1 MFLHNIV
8 WYCDPDVFYVRQPL
22 PEGVA
27 RAWATLQGLTGQAL
41 LTSDRLTDLPPDR
54 VELLR
59 RIYPAVDIRPL
70 DLYRPDNRQR
80 RVWDLKIAHDGRRY
94 DVVGAF
100 HFDAT
105 AQQTLALDWMER
117 GLSPYATYHVY
128 DFWPGRYLGAWA
140 RGVFVDVPPQDAR
153 VLTLVPAGPRPTL
166 ISTSRHI
173 TQGWVDL
180 CEYAETEEDGA
191 PVLRGRSRV
200 IGGDPYTLTI
210 GLPRTAPHWRLAT
223 ATLVGRSPGVKVTWS
238 THLGYATA
246 TFASAGTREVA
257 WELRFAPDTP
267 YRYPGGGFHFR
278 TVTNTPLPDGD
289 VLVQWTT
296 PFQPFA
302 ACQVTLDDQVIGY
315 TFSNRAVLRTPAP
328 GRHRLAVRVAWYDG
342 TLGPPL
348 EAEIDI
354 PDHG

>member
-1 MFLHNIV
+1 MTGASAARRSTGTHAPSTVLFVCTANIS
-8 WYCDPDVFYVRQPL
+8 R
-22 PEGVA
+22 
-27 RAWATLQGLTGQAL
+27 
-41 LTSDRLTDLPPDR
+41 
-54 VELLR
+54 
-59 RIYPAVDIRPL
+59 
-70 DLYRPDNRQR
+70 
-80 RVWDLKIAHDGRRY
+80 
-94 DVVGAF
+94 
-100 HFDAT
+100 
-105 AQQTLALDWMER
+105 
-117 GLSPYATYHVY
+117 SPYAE
-128 DFWPGRYLGAWA
+128 RRA
-140 RGVFVDVPPQDAR
+140 RQVLPDAD
-153 VLTLVPAGPRPTL
+153 AG
-166 ISTSRHI
+166 I
-173 TQGWVDL
+173 
-180 CEYAETEEDGA
+180 
-191 PVLRGRSRV
+191 
-200 IGGDPYTLTI
+200 
-210 GLPRTAPHWRLAT
+210 
-223 ATLVGRSPGVKVTWS
+223 
-238 THLGYATA
+238 